1 MTHAQPLADAKALDS
16 AEAGPLEKAVSRE
29 QEEIVW
35 NALQDIPV
43 RYREPMVLFYRQQQS
58 IKEVAAALDIFED
71 TAKQQLSRGRHMLKE
86 QVAAIV
92 EETLKKTTP
101 GAMFAAAVVA
111 TLPAVTVEAA
121 SATAAGAVASLVS
134 GDLSLVSGEQQP
146 INQLTNKPINQ
157 PAAGA
162 FGIIGVVLR
171 PLLGLLGAVIEF

>member
-121 SATAAGAVASLVS
+121 SATAAGAVAKDSLATK
-134 GDLSLVSGEQQP
+134 GTMATKL
-146 INQLTNKPINQ
+146 
-157 PAAGA
+157 AGA

-171 PLLGLLGAVIEF
+171 PLLGLLGAVIEFCVVSDEF